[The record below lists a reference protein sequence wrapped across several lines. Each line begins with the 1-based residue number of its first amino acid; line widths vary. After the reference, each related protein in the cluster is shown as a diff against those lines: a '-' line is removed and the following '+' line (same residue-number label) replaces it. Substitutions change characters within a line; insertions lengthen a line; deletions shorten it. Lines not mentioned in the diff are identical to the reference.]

1 MNPVRDNPPSFVADA
16 LPSAGIS
23 NGVNPVVLQLKKM
36 LFEAVKIDPAD
47 GLLFSGGLDSSILA
61 SINPGVKAI
70 TVSLKSGGEDISYS
84 DVAAGFLHLE
94 HFHRS
99 IDIDEA
105 IEAIPETIK
114 ILKTFDP
121 AIPNDIVVYFG
132 LRQAGKMGIGGV
144 MTGDGS
150 DELFAGYSFMQ
161 KIDNLEGYIERMAG
175 RMTFSSNA
183 IGNFLGIKIIQ
194 PFLNKAF
201 IDFSLGISA
210 ELKLKEQNGRL
221 RGKWILRRAFEN
233 MLPGKIAWQDK
244 RPLEYGSGMTKIRE
258 IISSRVCDKEFAEAK
273 EEIKFINKEHFY
285 YYKIYRDVVGEIPK
299 PRAGERKCPA
309 CGAGLPS
316 CGTGMNISAFH
327 CKVCGTVLTTYHR
340 VGDTVGNK

>member
-1 MNPVRDNPPSFVADA
+1 M
-16 LPSAGIS
+16 
-23 NGVNPVVLQLKKM
+23 NPVVLQLKKM

-70 TVSLKSGGEDISYS
+70 TVSLKSDGEDIYYS
-84 DVAAGFLHLE
+84 DAAARFLNLE

-99 IDIDEA
+99 IDVDEA
-105 IEAIPETIK
+105 LEAIPKTIK

-132 LRQAGKMGIGGV
+132 LKQAREMGIGEV

-161 KIDNLEGYIERMAG
+161 RMDNLEGYIEGMAR

-221 RGKWILRRAFEN
+221 RGKWILRQAFRD
-233 MLPGKIAWQDK
+233 MLPGEIVWQDK
-244 RPLEYGSGMTKIRE
+244 RPLEYGSGMTKIRK
-258 IISSRVCDKEFAEAK
+258 IISSRVCDKEFAEVNPHTNNIGVG
-273 EEIKFINKEHFY
+273 IKFINKEHFY
-285 YYKIYRDVVGEIPK
+285 YYKIYRNVIGEIPK

-309 CGAGLPS
+309 CG
-316 CGTGMNISAFH
+316 TGMNISVFH